1 MTHRSLFAIPLA
13 IPLAVAFCLSACSR
27 SGTSVSPDGTW
38 AGAIE
43 AQGATLRLEIRIKS
57 KASGDLSAELVS
69 IDQGNQGIP
78 VDSITVQDGTMT
90 FSIVQIAGSYR
101 GTLNQSGDAAIGTW
115 SQLGNELPLTLKK
128 QD

>member
-13 IPLAVAFCLSACSR
+13 ILLAFAFCLSACSR

-43 AQGATLRLEIRIKS
+43 VQGVTLRLEIRIKS
-57 KASGDLSAELVS
+57 KASGDLTAELIS
-69 IDQGNQGIP
+69 IDQGSQRIP
-78 VDSITVQDGTMT
+78 VDSITVQDNTMT
-90 FSIVQIAGSYR
+90 FSIAQIAGSYR
-101 GTLNQSGDAAIGTW
+101 GTLNQQGNAAIGTW
-115 SQLGNELPLTLKK
+115 SQLGNEHPLTLKK